1 MTDTASTPRQ
11 MLRTD
16 GAASYVGLTAST
28 LEKKRL
34 DGSGPEYVKL
44 GRAVAY
50 DTRDLDAWLAAN
62 KRRSTS
68 VAA

>member
-1 MTDTASTPRQ
+1 
-11 MLRTD
+11 MLRTE

-44 GRAVAY
+44 GRTVTY
-50 DTRDLDAWLAAN
+50 DVRALDAWLDAN
-62 KRRSTS
+62 RRKSTS